1 LNRLKELLEN
11 PRVPEPQ
18 DDFYELECRWET
30 FAISMET
37 AMAVERQ
44 LDQLP
49 PPTWIVFQSLTGARH
64 RIQAAHV
71 TRISESTAAQR
82 SAGRAFERARDLEEK
97 KDRPPSWDD

>member
-1 LNRLKELLEN
+1 
-11 PRVPEPQ
+11 
-18 DDFYELECRWET
+18 
-30 FAISMET
+30 MET

-64 RIQAAHV
+64 RIQSASV

-82 SAGRAFERARDLEEK
+82 ATGRAFDRARELEEK
-97 KDRPPSWDD
+97 KDQPPWDD

>member
-11 PRVPEPQ
+11 PRAPELP
-18 DDFYELECRWET
+18 DDFYELECRWKT

-64 RIQAAHV
+64 RIQLAYV
-71 TRISESTAAQR
+71 TRISQSTAAQR
-82 SAGRAFERARDLEEK
+82 AAARAFVRARELEEK
-97 KDRPPSWDD
+97 KDGPQWDE